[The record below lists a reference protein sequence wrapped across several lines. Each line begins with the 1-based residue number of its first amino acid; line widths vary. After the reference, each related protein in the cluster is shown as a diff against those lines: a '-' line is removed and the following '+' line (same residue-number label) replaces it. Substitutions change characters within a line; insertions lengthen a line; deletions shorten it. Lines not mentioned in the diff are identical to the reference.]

1 MHTTALRL
9 FHSPFCP
16 RPVLPTERSARA
28 KKIQISAPA
37 ENMCVGDRQT
47 NTVTNLVVCNM
58 AHPNLWCSPSS
69 AVAVAVPLA
78 PYSSNWTSIETI
90 MAPCCWYVDRFTVA
104 ALICHVH
111 F

>member
-37 ENMCVGDRQT
+37 ENMYVGDRQT
-47 NTVTNLVVCNM
+47 NTVTNLVVCK
-58 AHPNLWCSPSS
+58 AHPNLRSSPSS
-69 AVAVAVPLA
+69 AVAVA
-78 PYSSNWTSIETI
+78 
-90 MAPCCWYVDRFTVA
+90 RFTVA